1 MHRGVLYSVKEK
13 TYTAGFL
20 SDHMVLKAV
29 DYLGSRG
36 AGLLIAT
43 QKLMSEEKK
52 EETEKRQQNE
62 RRNVPLVKVDTVR
75 RKAKG
80 RQKSP
85 VTLSLEDSDTLK
97 VTSQKGGEKF

>member
-1 MHRGVLYSVKEK
+1 MG
-13 TYTAGFL
+13 TWINGFLVSLSEHTQGL
-20 SDHMVLKAV
+20 SDHMLLKAV

-43 QKLMSEEKK
+43 QKLMSEEKT
-52 EETEKRQQNE
+52 EETEKRQQSE
-62 RRNVPLVKVDTVR
+62 RRGVPLVKANAVR

-85 VTLSLEDSDTLK
+85 LDSTTLK
-97 VTSQKGGEKF
+97 VTIKAKKGGEKY